1 MYFPLRKYMTAAR
14 AASRVTASRKMNG
27 LEACENER
35 ESERSR
41 PVGTPDIPLLD
52 IAAWR
57 SGPGA
62 RRDAFARRLDDALRQ
77 SGFLLIE
84 GHGIDPGLG
93 TAIRAEAARFFALP
107 ARLKQRYSAPVGGR
121 GWIRPGG
128 EANAFYGE
136 TADPGRADLKESL
149 TMGRSLARGDL
160 ARGDLA
166 SGDPASGDPATD
178 SEWFAPNI
186 YPAECPRLERLCER
200 YATEVRGLYY
210 DLLEVCAVA
219 MGLAGDFFASR
230 ARRSPH
236 TFNINRYP
244 PLAQTGTPLEGQ
256 FRVAPH
262 TDWGMLTILDRQPG
276 YGGLQVQLPEGEW
289 ADAPY
294 EPGAFTINV
303 GDILA
308 RWTADRWRST
318 RHRVLPPSAR
328 APGEELISLILF
340 HEADMDTVVEPL
352 FPGTSYQPVTA
363 ADYLRGRIAAASVAP

>member
-1 MYFPLRKYMTAAR
+1 M
-14 AASRVTASRKMNG
+14 SS
-27 LEACENER
+27 
-35 ESERSR
+35 
-41 PVGTPDIPLLD
+41 PDIPLLD
-52 IAAWR
+52 ISVWR
-57 SGPGA
+57 SGSAGQ
-62 RRDAFARRLDDALRQ
+62 RDAFTRRLDGALRQ

-107 ARLKQRYSAPVGGR
+107 TPLKQRYSAPVGGR

-136 TADPGRADLKESL
+136 TADPERADLKESL
-149 TMGRSLARGDL
+149 TMGRSFVT
-160 ARGDLA
+160 
-166 SGDPASGDPATD
+166 GDPAVDA
-178 SEWFAPNI
+178 EWFAPNA
-186 YPAECPRLERLCER
+186 YPAECPDLEPLCER
-200 YATEVRGLYY
+200 YATEIRDLY
-210 DLLEVCAVA
+210 DALLEVCAA
-219 MGLAGDFFASR
+219 ALGLAGDFFTSR

-276 YGGLQVQLPEGEW
+276 YGGLQVKMPDGEW

-308 RWTADRWRST
+308 RWTAGRWRSV
-318 RHRVLPPSAR
+318 RHRVLPPSSR
-328 APGEELISLILF
+328 DPREELVSLILF

-352 FPGTSYQPVTA
+352 FPGTSDPPVTA
-363 ADYLRGRIAAASVAP
+363 AEYLRARIAAASVA